1 MEEGEGVVLRDDG
14 RGAVGEG
21 DAGRLV
27 ERVGPV
33 GGRGLVGDLLDGLC
47 GGGLHALDPSGALA
61 GYLRTWWSEIGA
73 DHDHGVLRYPGSGRP
88 STTRRLGAGSR
99 VGTTKR

>member
-33 GGRGLVGDLLDGLC
+33 GGRGLVGDLRDC
-47 GGGLHALDPSGALA
+47 
-61 GYLRTWWSEIGA
+61 
-73 DHDHGVLRYPGSGRP
+73 
-88 STTRRLGAGSR
+88 LGAVACMRSTLAAPAGI
-99 VGTTKR
+99 